1 MNYNQIAQNLLQQAG
16 AVGSVAIAAQQ
27 PGVGYP
33 YAIAPQQMGYGYG
46 GVSGPPAVQV
56 PNLGTPP
63 VDYTTAPYTNG
74 GLTYMGF
81 GLTSVGAGAT
91 ANIHIDVRRPFLPQ
105 LLYCPSTV
113 IGLQLVDFQVEGN
126 GLFANPPS
134 QGIPIELV
142 SEVSNIQQ
150 IQWMTINPDTGGT
163 FVIYNPTSSPLNF
176 SGAFWG
182 TNIQRMR

>member
-1 MNYNQIAQNLLQQAG
+1 MDYNQIARNLLQAG
-16 AVGSVAIAAQQ
+16 GGVGSVAIAPQQ
-27 PGVGYP
+27 VGYP
-33 YAIAPQQMGYGYG
+33 YAIQPQYVG
-46 GVSGPPAVQV
+46 GPPAMQV
-56 PNLGTPP
+56 ANLGQPA
-63 VDYTTAPYTNG
+63 VDYTSSPYTNG
-74 GLTYMGF
+74 GLTYLGF
-81 GLTSVGAGAT
+81 GLTEVPAGQT
-91 ANIHIDVRRPFLPQ
+91 VNIHIDARRPFLPQ

-163 FVIYNPTSSPLNF
+163 FVIRNPTGGALNF

>member
-1 MNYNQIAQNLLQQAG
+1 MSYDQIARNLLAAAG
-16 AVGSVAIAAQQ
+16 GVGSVAIAPQQ

-33 YAIAPQQMGYGYG
+33 YAIAPQQQGYYG

-63 VDYTTAPYTNG
+63 VDYSSSPYTNG
-74 GLTYMGF
+74 GLTYLGF
-81 GLTSVGAGAT
+81 GLTEVAAGAT
-91 ANIHIDVRRPFLPQ
+91 VSVHIDARRPFLPQ

-126 GLFANPPS
+126 GLFANPAD

-163 FVIYNPTSSPLNF
+163 FVIRNPTANSLNF

-182 TNIQRMR
+182 TNIQRLR